1 MFTTLAVLT
10 VGMNNSSTVCDRVC
24 WVQWCVYVPILVAGF
39 PLNLAALWQLLFHV
53 RRWNESTVYLANLMI
68 NDSLL
73 MFSLPFKMHAY
84 GRDWTLGRPF
94 CSWLESLLY
103 VNIYGSIMLSVC
115 IAVDRYIGLQFPF
128 AARCLRSP
136 RKACLVCLAVWI
148 CVFAS
153 SFPIYTLH
161 DKGNNITHCF
171 QTFSRGTW
179 QKRGIVV
186 AMEIVFCSSAVMMVF
201 CSVRVMK
208 ILRDMRERN
217 PGDPKL
223 RNNKSVKIVLSN
235 LVVFLICF
243 IPYHIATPMYFK
255 AKLDNPQP
263 NSEYINQLRYFIHIS
278 ICISSVN
285 CLADGACYYFILKEN
300 LESAQRERR
309 MAIRVRDTRIREPKT
324 RKKSAESKLG
334 DSCYSM
340 SKVTEMEICVDT
352 GFT

>member
-1 MFTTLAVLT
+1 
-10 VGMNNSSTVCDRVC
+10 
-24 WVQWCVYVPILVAGF
+24 
-39 PLNLAALWQLLFHV
+39 
-53 RRWNESTVYLANLMI
+53 MI

-73 MFSLPFKMHAY
+73 MFSLPFKIHAY
-84 GRDWTLGRPF
+84 ERQWTLGHPF
-94 CSWLESLLY
+94 CSWLESLVY

-136 RKACLVCLAVWI
+136 RKACLVCLVVWI
-148 CVFAS
+148 GVFAS
-153 SFPIYTLH
+153 SVPIYTLH
-161 DKGNNITHCF
+161 DRDNNKSHCF
-171 QTFSRGTW
+171 REFSNGTW
-179 QKRGIVV
+179 RKSGIVV
-186 AMEIVFCSSAVMMVF
+186 AMETVFCSSAVVMVF
-201 CSVRVMK
+201 CSVRVMQ

-243 IPYHIATPMYFK
+243 IPYHIAAPIYFK
-255 AKLDNPQP
+255 AKNDYK
-263 NSEYINQLRYFIHIS
+263 NSHDLYVRQLRYFIHIS
-278 ICISSVN
+278 LCISSVN

-309 MAIRVRDTRIREPKT
+309 MAIRARDTRIREPKT
-324 RKKSAESKLG
+324 RKKSGESKLG
-334 DSCYSM
+334 DLCYSM
-340 SKVTEMEICVDT
+340 SKNTEMEICVDT